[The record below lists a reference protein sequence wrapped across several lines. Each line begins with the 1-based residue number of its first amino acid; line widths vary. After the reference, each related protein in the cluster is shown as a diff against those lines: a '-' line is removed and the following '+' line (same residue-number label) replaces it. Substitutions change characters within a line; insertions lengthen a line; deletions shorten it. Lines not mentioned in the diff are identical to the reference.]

1 MSQATR
7 FEEISA
13 GHVPQDD
20 RAFLTLT
27 LNPAPTP
34 TLALPLPLALTLAAS
49 PSPSPN
55 PNPNV
60 PQDDRPE
67 TTNRILAEWLATCI

>member
-27 LNPAPTP
+27 LNPTPTP
-34 TLALPLPLALTLAAS
+34 TLTLALTLAAS

-67 TTNRILAEWLATCI
+67 TTNRILAEWLATGI